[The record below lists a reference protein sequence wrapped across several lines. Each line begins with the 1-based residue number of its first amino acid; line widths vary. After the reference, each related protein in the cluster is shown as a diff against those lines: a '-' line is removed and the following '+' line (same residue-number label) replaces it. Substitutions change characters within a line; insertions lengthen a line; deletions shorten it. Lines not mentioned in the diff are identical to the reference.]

1 MFSYLIKCQ
10 TKDVEILYD
19 SICVQV
25 HIFLPHCIPLKLHYH
40 PSRCLNTFFIKW
52 NYWNVR
58 IDCWKLWNLWVEIKS
73 KYFFFQCVFQS
84 HNLHLSASYHLTQ
97 SVEYL
102 VFLFEKYGM
111 CSIDC
116 KAFSSSSQIK
126 VFNRFIYNSNYN
138 LRHLLEKL
146 ELPSKLDT
154 HYRWDNVIKL
164 NKIDIIKFVFMDLIK
179 KHSCRIVDAGK
190 NISMST

>member
-1 MFSYLIKCQ
+1 MSNERRWNIVRFNLCSSSHFSSTLHSVEVTLSSIKVSEYLFHQMELLKCSNWLL
-10 TKDVEILYD
+10 KALK
-19 SICVQV
+19 SMSRNQV
-25 HIFLPHCIPLKLHYH
+25 K
-40 PSRCLNTFFIKW
+40 
-52 NYWNVR
+52 V
-58 IDCWKLWNLWVEIKS
+58 
-73 KYFFFQCVFQS
+73 FFFQCVFQS

-146 ELPSKLDT
+146 ELPSKLST